1 MMVCTEWSWGGGGRE
16 QVGRQARKEPPAR
29 LIWYAFVFTVAMAPQ
44 AVVQTIQRT
53 QLLRSLWPHIFPLRA
68 ARKSLPEH
76 ASVKT
81 PSQGAAQV

>member
-1 MMVCTEWSWGGGGRE
+1 MYCSRAGGRG
-16 QVGRQARKEPPAR
+16 QGAGGQTGPCKEPPAR
-29 LIWYAFVFTVAMAPQ
+29 LIWYAFVFIVAMALQ
-44 AVVQTIQRT
+44 AAVQTIQRT